1 MIFPWGFAVFWWSP
15 SPHWQ
20 SIFYSP
26 PLINSAGNYWSPRS
40 FPSKHCDP
48 LKIFRPPPHPLSS
61 RNMDITNDLND
72 LTLLTVEIEI
82 DELYPR
88 LKLMITQRNLC
99 SHSTS
104 KRPLTLL
111 WWWLLLSLTIGFHH
125 VVFYSV
131 LTLLREWHSLHSPF
145 SGQNPMWWVGSF
157 KPNMSGVIVNHK
169 QGHGVFVNFGRI
181 RVRRSFDDRKSLAV
195 EYIGLHAE
203 VDLTVFFNGSQ
214 MLRIT
219 YWTGFRPHRRTRLV
233 HKQLQAWVTCKVAK
247 DKTDKQTNEGRFD
260 RRLNLSSC
268 VR

>member
-1 MIFPWGFAVFWWSP
+1 M
-15 SPHWQ
+15 
-20 SIFYSP
+20 
-26 PLINSAGNYWSPRS
+26 NSARNYWSPRS
-40 FPSKHCDP
+40 FPLKHCDP
-48 LKIFRPPPHPLSS
+48 LKIFRPPPPHPLSS

-145 SGQNPMWWVGSF
+145 SGQNPKRWVGSF
-157 KPNMSGVIVNHK
+157 WPNLSGVIVNHK

-214 MLRIT
+214 MLRIA

-260 RRLNLSSC
+260 RYLNLSSC
-268 VR
+268 GR